1 MIELDGTTIQTTGT
15 ESGEADRRT
24 RRKPKRSKFLLE
36 VLYLVLKVALVALV
50 VLLALV
56 FVFGIAKVEDNS
68 MNPSLKSGDLLL
80 FYRLDHDY
88 ASGDVVAVEYEEN
101 IQLRRVVAV
110 EGDTVNITEG
120 GLEINGKLQ
129 QERSISGNVG
139 STGAGTLLYEGG
151 IDFPVTL
158 GPGEVFLLGDNRAE
172 SLDSRMYGPVKEN
185 IIVGKTVFVMRTR
198 NI

>member
-1 MIELDGTTIQTTGT
+1 MIELDGVVRQTEIAQSEGA
-15 ESGEADRRT
+15 GRRAQC
-24 RRKPKRSKFLLE
+24 KPKRSKLLLE
-36 VLYLVLKVALVALV
+36 VLYLILKVALVALL

-80 FYRLDHDY
+80 YYRLDHDY
-88 ASGDVVAVEYEEN
+88 TSGDVVAVEYEEN

-110 EGDTVNITEG
+110 EGDTVNITER

-129 QERSISGNVG
+129 QEQSISGNVG
-139 STGAGTLLYEGG
+139 SVDAETLLYEGG
-151 IDFPVTL
+151 IDFPLTL
-158 GPGEVFLLGDNRAE
+158 GQDEVFLLGDNRAE

-185 IIVGKTVFVMRTR
+185 IIVGKTVLVARTR
-198 NI
+198 NM